1 VAVCF
6 RRPAKGKRRGP
17 VHSRSTPTSAKK
29 QRVDGT
35 ISDEDD
41 RAPRINKR
49 GIAVTKS
56 GRPSVKANEVRGKFS
71 SSYRNSSNKNEL
83 LGRQVTLGKAVSLL
97 AHVLYGLE
105 YPTEKSQH
113 DQRVRL
119 FRSAAYY
126 ALTDEEIDEVLE
138 ADEEALRVFLMGLVT
153 AAVAKP
159 RYELPTAAREHFQ
172 SHIFCSVRKDSLVQE
187 QLGLEKHASILD
199 Q

>member
-1 VAVCF
+1 
-6 RRPAKGKRRGP
+6 
-17 VHSRSTPTSAKK
+17 
-29 QRVDGT
+29 
-35 ISDEDD
+35 
-41 RAPRINKR
+41 
-49 GIAVTKS
+49 
-56 GRPSVKANEVRGKFS
+56 
-71 SSYRNSSNKNEL
+71 L

-153 AAVAKP
+153 AAIAKP

-172 SHIFCSVRKDSLVQE
+172 SHIFCSVRKDSLVQQ